1 MNGANG
7 GTHGGPNGSPNGGR
21 HAPNGGNGGG
31 RPLTVQ
37 GDKTILA
44 EVQAEGFAEARDYL
58 ALFAELKKCPE
69 YVHTYEITP
78 LSIWN
83 AAAAG
88 LTADAIISFLVGHSR
103 YPVPAGVDR
112 DIRENIRRFG
122 LLSLRR
128 LDGLLV
134 LTSTDTKLLAWL
146 AGQKTLKRFFDRARS
161 TPDAL
166 VVHEEVR
173 GEVKQALIQLNYP

>member
-1 MNGANG
+1 VNGANG

-21 HAPNGGNGGG
+21 HAPHGGNGGG

-103 YPVPAGVDR
+103 YPVPPASTATSARTSGASACSACAGWTAC
-112 DIRENIRRFG
+112 
-122 LLSLRR
+122 SC
-128 LDGLLV
+128 
-134 LTSTDTKLLAWL
+134 
-146 AGQKTLKRFFDRARS
+146 
-161 TPDAL
+161 
-166 VVHEEVR
+166 
-173 GEVKQALIQLNYP
+173 